1 MEIFQKNLKKFY
13 LKNVEDDY
21 YSILTGATIRKM
33 GLTSSEN
40 NIYQSTYSGM
50 DSQKWKV
57 IENSDK
63 TYTFQNKATKY
74 LIKIDATK
82 IKRNTKIIGGK
93 EEKNDFVDS
102 VGELVAYCE
111 KNGGQIP
118 RFELDAPVDI
128 IDTVIK
134 DLKEYTK
141 SLIYSDTAL
150 ARQIEE
156 YIKKKEIVDQQ
167 KKDREEAK
175 DKGLE
180 APEMSDED
188 FLEYSN
194 SLEEQKQEDATVL
207 GAEAEPEDAE

>member
-1 MEIFQKNLKKFY
+1 MRRRKERKK
-13 LKNVEDDY
+13 K
-21 YSILTGATIRKM
+21 
-33 GLTSSEN
+33 
-40 NIYQSTYSGM
+40 
-50 DSQKWKV
+50 
-57 IENSDK
+57 
-63 TYTFQNKATKY
+63 
-74 LIKIDATK
+74 
-82 IKRNTKIIGGK
+82 
-93 EEKNDFVDS
+93 
-102 VGELVAYCE
+102 
-111 KNGGQIP
+111 IP

-188 FLEYSN
+188 FLEYAN
-194 SLEEQKQEDATVL
+194 SLDEQKQEDATAIS
-207 GAEAEPEDAE
+207 AEVESEDAE